1 MGAAILSTNMKN
13 ASRSFPRPRR
23 SASAAQALRAEME
36 RVKKMTI
43 QERVEECLSL
53 RHKHPWLNMN
63 QQELSSLKNGK

>member
-1 MGAAILSTNMKN
+1 
-13 ASRSFPRPRR
+13 
-23 SASAAQALRAEME
+23 ME

-63 QQELSSLKNGK
+63 QQELPSLKNGK

>member
-63 QQELSSLKNGK
+63 QQELPSLKNGK

>member
-1 MGAAILSTNMKN
+1 MKN

-63 QQELSSLKNGK
+63 QQELPSLKNGK